1 MAEQFVARFPIK
13 KNKGKESDEEYAK
26 RVYKNKGFVINGRV
40 IPIIKLSYAK
50 STNKKKIRNI
60 LTLKFQQQNL

>member
-40 IPIIKLSYAK
+40 IPIIKLSYSK
-50 STNKKKIRNI
+50 STNKKK
-60 LTLKFQQQNL
+60 K